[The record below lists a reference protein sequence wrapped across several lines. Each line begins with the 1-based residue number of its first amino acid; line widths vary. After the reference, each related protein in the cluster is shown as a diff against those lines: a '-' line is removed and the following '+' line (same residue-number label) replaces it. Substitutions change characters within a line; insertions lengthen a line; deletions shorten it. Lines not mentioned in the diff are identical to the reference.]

1 MDSEGKQSRLL
12 GVANISLEGVDVLA
26 RSRKVDFLRN
36 VKAITSSAVP
46 NAADQDSKSVRVG
59 CCNVTVHL
67 TSEDEPATTPVEDGT
82 FPSAVSD
89 GVSGMD
95 WHGLPVA
102 GHHAAEPNG
111 CENKENESSGV
122 QAIASAGMFKS

>member
-36 VKAITSSAVP
+36 VKAVTSSAVP

-59 CCNVTVHL
+59 CCNVRVHL

-82 FPSAVSD
+82 FPCVVVLPSVGSTNILSD
-89 GVSGMD
+89 HRQD
-95 WHGLPVA
+95 TCLRI
-102 GHHAAEPNG
+102 
-111 CENKENESSGV
+111 SS
-122 QAIASAGMFKS
+122 SKSYCNR